1 MWNSFFAICLRCEI
15 ASRSWVWSLKMARCI
30 CRIWRSVMFNLR
42 KSNSKL
48 YDQNTFDDQFMRDL
62 RKARKSIIIESP
74 FLRTARV
81 ERFIPIFHRLKKRGV
96 AILLN
101 TKPLEE
107 HDEIYKLQAQKSL
120 GLLQSVGVEVL
131 FTVKHHRKLAIIDRE
146 IIYEGSLNI
155 LSYRDSCEIMRRTAS
170 ALEVEVLIDFIGLN
184 KFMEVK

>member
-1 MWNSFFAICLRCEI
+1 
-15 ASRSWVWSLKMARCI
+15 
-30 CRIWRSVMFNLR
+30 MFNLR

-74 FLRTARV
+74 FLRTARI

-96 AILLN
+96 EILLS
-101 TKPLEE
+101 TKPPEE
-107 HDEIYKLQAQKSL
+107 YDGTYQSQAQKSL
-120 GLLQSVGVEVL
+120 SLLQSAGIEVL

-155 LSYRDSCEIMRRTAS
+155 LSYRDSCEIMRRTTS
-170 ALEVEVLIDFIGLN
+170 ALEAEVLIDFIGLN